1 MKQPERYVEPRL
13 TQYLFDRASRTLTPL
28 SGTFELSPV
37 CNLACKMCYV
47 RKTPAEVAASP
58 RPPVGLIQWL
68 SIAEQARDAGML
80 YLLLTGGEPFLWQ
93 DFWPLYERLS
103 TMGFLISINSN
114 GTLLDEAR
122 VARLAEHPPTRINI
136 TLYGAGNETYEALCG
151 RSGMFDRVDRAIT
164 LLRQAGILVKLNCS
178 LTPHNAGDLEGI
190 VSYAAERDLI
200 LEVNTYMFPPL
211 RRDPTM
217 VGRNDRF
224 TPAETAHYHMERY
237 RLQRGEED
245 FTRFLQNILRGI
257 APPPRSGR
265 GLRRPRRRHDLLP
278 RGQRLVLGDV
288 GRLADTLRHDAE
300 AAHRAEGQALP
311 RGLER
316 ADARQRGP
324 TSLRHLHRLPKPA
337 HLPLLRRH
345 GHGRDGKRLRHSE
358 ISVRN
363 GLGHAHG
370 GRAAAGRATKTNN
383 IAFRPR
389 QGHLPG
395 ANFVVW
401 TRNIWRLTIAACNS
415 LFTTNN
421 WPKARE
427 PLNKSA
433 AALNG
438 SFAPTYRFENLEIH
452 KVFLQFPNLNL
463 EQNPSLTAL
472 AI

>member
-68 SIAEQARDAGML
+68 SIAEQARD
-80 YLLLTGGEPFLWQ
+80 
-93 DFWPLYERLS
+93 
-103 TMGFLISINSN
+103 
-114 GTLLDEAR
+114 
-122 VARLAEHPPTRINI
+122 
-136 TLYGAGNETYEALCG
+136 
-151 RSGMFDRVDRAIT
+151 
-164 LLRQAGILVKLNCS
+164 
-178 LTPHNAGDLEGI
+178 
-190 VSYAAERDLI
+190 
-200 LEVNTYMFPPL
+200 
-211 RRDPTM
+211 
-217 VGRNDRF
+217 
-224 TPAETAHYHMERY
+224 
-237 RLQRGEED
+237 
-245 FTRFLQNILRGI
+245 
-257 APPPRSGR
+257 
-265 GLRRPRRRHDLLP
+265 
-278 RGQRLVLGDV
+278 V

-300 AAHRAEGQALP
+300 AAHRAEGQAFP

-316 ADARQRGP
+316 ADARQLGP
-324 TSLRHLHRLPKPA
+324 TSLRHLHRLPEPA

-389 QGHLPG
+389 QEILPG

-401 TRNIWRLTIAACNS
+401 TRNIWRSCPPRTVN
-415 LFTTNN
+415 F
-421 WPKARE
+421 
-427 PLNKSA
+427 
-433 AALNG
+433 
-438 SFAPTYRFENLEIH
+438 
-452 KVFLQFPNLNL
+452 Q
-463 EQNPSLTAL
+463 
-472 AI
+472 

>member
-136 TLYGAGNETYEALCG
+136 TLYGADNETYEALCG

-178 LTPHNAGDLEGI
+178 LTPHNACDLERI

-217 VGRNDRF
+217 GGRNDRF
-224 TPAETAHYHMERY
+224 TPADPAHYHMERY

-316 ADARQRGP
+316 ADARQLGP
-324 TSLRHLHRLPKPA
+324 TSLRHLHRLPEPA

-401 TRNIWRLTIAACNS
+401 TRIRSSRSSGHQRDCRA
-415 LFTTNN
+415 
-421 WPKARE
+421 
-427 PLNKSA
+427 
-433 AALNG
+433 
-438 SFAPTYRFENLEIH
+438 
-452 KVFLQFPNLNL
+452 
-463 EQNPSLTAL
+463 
-472 AI
+472 